1 MPDDGSVAPQERINI
16 TYKAS
21 TGDAQE
27 EKELPLKT
35 MVLGDFT
42 GRKDDTPLEDRKA
55 INVNA
60 DNINQVI
67 KGLNLAVNVNVADKL
82 SEGGGELPV
91 KLSFDSLKSF
101 SPEAVAAQVPQLAQ
115 LLELRAALSSLQGP
129 MGNFPEFRKKIQG
142 ILGDAEKRAKIE
154 AELKSK

>member
-16 TYKAS
+16 TYKAA
-21 TGDAQE
+21 TGDAQS

-35 MVLGDFT
+35 LVIGDFN
-42 GRKDDTPLEDRKA
+42 GRKDDTALEDRKA
-55 INVNA
+55 VNVNA
-60 DNINQVI
+60 DNFNQVL
-67 KGLNLAVNVNVADKL
+67 KGMNLSVNVNVPDKL
-82 SEGGGELPV
+82 SEGGGEMPV

-101 SPEAVAAQVPQLAQ
+101 SPEAVAAQVPELAK
-115 LLELRAALSSLQGP
+115 LLELRSALSALQGP

>member
-1 MPDDGSVAPQERINI
+1 MADDGSVAPQERINI
-16 TYKAS
+16 TYKAA
-21 TGDAQE
+21 TGDAQA

-35 MVLGDFT
+35 LVICDFS
-42 GRKDDTPLEDRKA
+42 GRKDDTALEDRKA

-60 DNINQVI
+60 DNFNQVL
-67 KGLNLAVNVNVADKL
+67 KGLNLSVNVNVQDKL

-91 KLSFDSLKSF
+91 KLGFDSLKSF
-101 SPEAVAAQVPQLAQ
+101 SPEAVAAQVPELAK
-115 LLELRAALSSLQGP
+115 LLELRAALSALQGP